1 MMRREEHYVGRRAMV
16 MKVKG
21 RGKRRR
27 PKRRWM
33 DKVMEDIKE
42 KGLSAD
48 DVYDRATWRCTQ
60 HKRGNMMKEK
70 KRLMLSNVQMRK
82 ANNHP

>member
-1 MMRREEHYVGRRAMV
+1 
-16 MKVKG
+16 
-21 RGKRRR
+21 
-27 PKRRWM
+27 M

-42 KGLSAD
+42 KRLSAD

>member
-1 MMRREEHYVGRRAMV
+1 
-16 MKVKG
+16 
-21 RGKRRR
+21 
-27 PKRRWM
+27 M
-33 DKVMEDIKE
+33 DKVMEDTKE
-42 KGLSAD
+42 KGLSDD

>member
-16 MKVKG
+16 MKVQG
-21 RGKRRR
+21 RRKRRR
-27 PKRRWM
+27 PKRRWL
-33 DKVMEDIKE
+33 DKVKDDIKE

-48 DVYDRATWRCTQ
+48 DVYDRATWRYTQ